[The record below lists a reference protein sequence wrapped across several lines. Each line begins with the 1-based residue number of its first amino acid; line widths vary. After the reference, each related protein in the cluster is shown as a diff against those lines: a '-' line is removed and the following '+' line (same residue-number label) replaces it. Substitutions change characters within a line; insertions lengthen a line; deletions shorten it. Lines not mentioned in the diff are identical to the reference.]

1 MLTLMTLNKLLKGH
15 TQTQTHTHTHT
26 QPAHH
31 ISTAYTN
38 KQLDLVAQKVL
49 TLWFEAWE

>member
-1 MLTLMTLNKLLKGH
+1 MLTLMTLNKLLRVMD
-15 TQTQTHTHTHT
+15 THT
-26 QPAHH
+26 QIAHH

-38 KQLDLVAQKVL
+38 KQLDLFAKKVL

>member
-1 MLTLMTLNKLLKGH
+1 MLTLTTLNKLLRVKD
-15 TQTQTHTHTHT
+15 THTR
-26 QPAHH
+26 PAQHM
-31 ISTAYTN
+31 STAYTN

>member
-1 MLTLMTLNKLLKGH
+1 MLTLMTLNKLLRVKD
-15 TQTQTHTHTHT
+15 THTHTHT

>member
-1 MLTLMTLNKLLKGH
+1 MLTLMTLNKLLRVMD
-15 TQTQTHTHTHT
+15 THT
-26 QPAHH
+26 QPAH

-38 KQLDLVAQKVL
+38 KQLDLVAKKVL